1 MLINYEINT
10 NLKIKCVK
18 DLYKLK
24 VLINTGLKV
33 NKSEL
38 ARRLGKDRRTIDKY
52 INGYEKKTS
61 RKRTSQFDEY
71 YDIIYKLL
79 DDNCKVFAYK
89 RVLWQYLKDN
99 YGLKGSQSSFRR
111 YISSIDQFDNYFKE
125 KKKTVKAPSP
135 SRFETKPGQQAQ
147 IDWKENM
154 PFILKNGE
162 KVIINIFSFIMSY
175 SRFRI
180 YRLSLTK
187 TQDVLFHFI
196 DEIFISIGG
205 VPKTIITDNMKTV
218 MDEAR
223 TAYSKGK
230 INNKFYQFSQ
240 DYGFKVHPCI
250 AGRPNTKAKV
260 ESTMKMLDELLAYN
274 GELSYDELSMK
285 LKEIN
290 NRENISFHESYQGIP
305 ILDLEIEKAFL
316 GPLPPQSVRKQYSIE
331 TTTVKVNKSSMI
343 TYKSKMY
350 SVPPEYIGKQL
361 QLQVYDNQLHL
372 HYNTELVTLHLIS
385 YKRMNYHREHYENIL
400 SMTLPHDRN
409 KISKIAKENLE
420 NIGARFKNDRT

>member
-274 GELSYDELSMK
+274 GELSYD
-285 LKEIN
+285 
-290 NRENISFHESYQGIP
+290 
-305 ILDLEIEKAFL
+305 
-316 GPLPPQSVRKQYSIE
+316 
-331 TTTVKVNKSSMI
+331 
-343 TYKSKMY
+343 
-350 SVPPEYIGKQL
+350 
-361 QLQVYDNQLHL
+361 
-372 HYNTELVTLHLIS
+372 
-385 YKRMNYHREHYENIL
+385 
-400 SMTLPHDRN
+400 
-409 KISKIAKENLE
+409 
-420 NIGARFKNDRT
+420 